1 MESGSGT
8 SMAESPV
15 EAMRLLKQFEF
26 PRPRWNERVS
36 MLSGGEKRRLQL
48 LSVLTR
54 RPNFLILDEPT
65 NDVDLDT
72 LRALEG
78 YLEEFNGVLVVVSH
92 DRLFT
97 DKVTN
102 HLFVFEGNGIV
113 KDYLGSLSDYAE
125 CLVEQENV
133 EEVAAGSR
141 TDTNVDGDD
150 RKGSYKEDKEKRLER
165 RNSIKKMKRDIDKIE
180 PVLEKLRAKVNIL
193 QMEIDNSS
201 DKGWTVLADLT
212 DKLQKFNDEIEEK
225 EMEIVYDHYCWN
237 CILMIHYYCYF
248 HYFHMPRQVYVGT
261 WICHIHS
268 YPQVP
273 HVDHGVGYTLP
284 LVARRY
290 SHHQMYKLCPVQ
302 LWRVGQKTMLILILQ
317 R

>member
-1 MESGSGT
+1 MSNLVTLITYILMRNFLLLTFICLCVSKERVESSSGT
-8 SMAESPV
+8 SMAESPA

-125 CLVEQENV
+125 CLVEQENI
-133 EEVAAGSR
+133 EDAAAGGGSSG
-141 TDTNVDGDD
+141 TIVGSDS

-165 RNSIKKMKRDIDKIE
+165 RNLIKKMKRDIDKIE
-180 PVLEKLRAKVNIL
+180 PVLEKLRAKVIIL
-193 QMEIDNSS
+193 QMEIDTSS

-212 DKLQKFNDEIEEK
+212 DKLQKVNDEIEAK
-225 EMEIVYDHYCWN
+225 ELEWLELSEVLEGLEVEEESNLSTI
-237 CILMIHYYCYF
+237 
-248 HYFHMPRQVYVGT
+248 
-261 WICHIHS
+261 
-268 YPQVP
+268 
-273 HVDHGVGYTLP
+273 
-284 LVARRY
+284 
-290 SHHQMYKLCPVQ
+290 
-302 LWRVGQKTMLILILQ
+302 
-317 R
+317 

>member
-1 MESGSGT
+1 MESSSGT
-8 SMAESPV
+8 SMAESPA

-125 CLVEQENV
+125 CLVEQENI
-133 EEVAAGSR
+133 EEAAAGGGSSGAI
-141 TDTNVDGDD
+141 VDGDS

-165 RNSIKKMKRDIDKIE
+165 RNSIKKMKRDIEKIE
-180 PVLEKLRAKVNIL
+180 PAKVIIL
-193 QMEIDNSS
+193 QMEINTSS
-201 DKGWTVLADLT
+201 EKGWTVLTDLT
-212 DKLQKFNDEIEEK
+212 DKLQKVDNQIDAK
-225 EMEIVYDHYCWN
+225 EMEWLELSEVLEGLEVEEESNLSQYNKQI
-237 CILMIHYYCYF
+237 I
-248 HYFHMPRQVYVGT
+248 
-261 WICHIHS
+261 
-268 YPQVP
+268 
-273 HVDHGVGYTLP
+273 
-284 LVARRY
+284 
-290 SHHQMYKLCPVQ
+290 
-302 LWRVGQKTMLILILQ
+302 
-317 R
+317 

>member
-1 MESGSGT
+1 MESSSGT
-8 SMAESPV
+8 SMAESPA

-125 CLVEQENV
+125 CLVEQENI
-133 EEVAAGSR
+133 EEAAAVGGSSGAI
-141 TDTNVDGDD
+141 VDGDS
-150 RKGSYKEDKEKRLER
+150 RKGLYKEDKEKRLER

-180 PVLEKLRAKVNIL
+180 PVLEKLRAKVIVL
-193 QMEIDNSS
+193 QMEIDTSS
-201 DKGWTVLADLT
+201 EKGWTVLADLT
-212 DKLQKFNDEIEEK
+212 DKLQKVNDEIDVK
-225 EMEIVYDHYCWN
+225 EMEWLELSEVLEGLEVEEESNLSQYNKQI
-237 CILMIHYYCYF
+237 I
-248 HYFHMPRQVYVGT
+248 
-261 WICHIHS
+261 
-268 YPQVP
+268 
-273 HVDHGVGYTLP
+273 
-284 LVARRY
+284 
-290 SHHQMYKLCPVQ
+290 
-302 LWRVGQKTMLILILQ
+302 
-317 R
+317 